1 MPRPKPLTLSELHSI
16 IPRLA
21 ATAKM
26 LEDLAR
32 QYGGG
37 RASSAAAPGAKVGRR
52 ARRSAGGSEKIHEK
66 LLAALKGGKGL
77 QLKDVV
83 KRSGLDTGTVQYHLR
98 ALRSKKRVRVVGSRR
113 EARWHAA

>member
-26 LEDLAR
+26 LEDLAGR
-32 QYGGG
+32 YGGG
-37 RASSAAAPGAKVGRR
+37 RASSAAPGAKVGRR

-66 LLAALKGGKGL
+66 LLAALKSGKGL
-77 QLKDVV
+77 QLKDVI
-83 KRSGLDTGTVQYHLR
+83 KRSGLDAGTVQYHLR
-98 ALRSKKRVRVVGSRR
+98 ALRSKKKVRVVGSRR